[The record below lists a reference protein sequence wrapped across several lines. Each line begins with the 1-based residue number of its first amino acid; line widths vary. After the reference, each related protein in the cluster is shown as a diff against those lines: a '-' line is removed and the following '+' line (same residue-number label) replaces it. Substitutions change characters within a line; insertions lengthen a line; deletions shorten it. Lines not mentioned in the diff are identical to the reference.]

1 MGHSSS
7 HAGFQVHIA
16 LVQQQR
22 SPWTTI
28 VLKIMCEPC
37 EAWVST
43 LFRAIACRSSPLG
56 DGIGIRFI
64 FHLQTNAFGACN
76 LKPGSHVPW
85 CPLGAYWLPPTKDS
99 VDCHL
104 PPHVNYNG
112 DTDGTVTG
120 DPCTQ
125 LSINQRI
132 DKASFYMFLLC
143 GYPQRSTI
151 VVSSH
156 FGCHPSREMLHQ
168 LAHTFFLV
176 PTTSGLLWPV
186 GRPGDTAAWD
196 WEGLPILCFQRPAP
210 FHQDCWKPMCLKTRH
225 AYKKN
230 GNRMANTCKYKDQ
243 IW

>member
-1 MGHSSS
+1 MGLAFDSS
-7 HAGFQVHIA
+7 
-16 LVQQQR
+16 
-22 SPWTTI
+22 
-28 VLKIMCEPC
+28 
-37 EAWVST
+37 
-43 LFRAIACRSSPLG
+43 
-56 DGIGIRFI
+56 FI
-64 FHLQTNAFGACN
+64 FKQMPLVPATWSPGAMFPDAHWAPTDCLQPKIPLTAI
-76 LKPGSHVPW
+76 SHHTWITTGIQMALSQVTLVP
-85 CPLGAYWLPPTKDS
+85 
-99 VDCHL
+99 
-104 PPHVNYNG
+104 
-112 DTDGTVTG
+112 
-120 DPCTQ
+120 Q